1 MDIGSQIDVVNRWLL
16 AFEEGSGAKALRLS
30 MLGWTQEEI
39 GERLRVDQGLVSKD
53 MKNSHLGKIHKE
65 LGPHW
70 NDKGLAE

>member
-39 GERLRVDQGLVSKD
+39 GERLRVDQGLVSK
-53 MKNSHLGKIHKE
+53 I
-65 LGPHW
+65 
-70 NDKGLAE
+70 